1 MQSSPRLDPRLIA
14 AAFDLDDP
22 AKPFAETWRAVGA
35 VAVELGLI
43 RPGYDT
49 IRMLLAA
56 HRSRRKEIRRLLDPV
71 VADLLK
77 GHPTTWDLERVW
89 RAAEIAR
96 VDRAARR
103 RSRL

>member
-1 MQSSPRLDPRLIA
+1 MGQFSPRVDPRLIA

-22 AKPFAETWRAVGA
+22 RQPFAETWRAVGV
-35 VAVELGLI
+35 VAAELGLI

-56 HRSRRKEIRRLLDPV
+56 HRSRRDEIRRLLDPV
-71 VADLLK
+71 LADMLH
-77 GHPTTWDLERVW
+77 GHPTAWDLDRVW

-96 VDRAARR
+96 ADRAARR
-103 RSRL
+103 P

>member
-1 MQSSPRLDPRLIA
+1 MQSSPRLDPRLVA

-22 AKPFAETWRAVGA
+22 ARPFADTWRAVGD
-35 VAVELGLI
+35 VASELGLI

-56 HRSRRKEIRRLLDPV
+56 HRSPREEIHRLLDPV
-71 VADLLK
+71 VTDMLK
-77 GHPTTWDLERVW
+77 GHPTTWDLDRVW

-103 RSRL
+103 G